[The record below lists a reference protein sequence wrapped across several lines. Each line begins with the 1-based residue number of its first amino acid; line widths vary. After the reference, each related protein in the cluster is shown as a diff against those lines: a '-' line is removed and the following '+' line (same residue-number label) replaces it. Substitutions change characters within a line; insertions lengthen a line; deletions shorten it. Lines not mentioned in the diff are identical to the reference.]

1 MIPAR
6 VSLALVLLLIVIRG
20 VAAAM
25 LPLSADE
32 AYYWLWSKHL
42 AAGYLDHP
50 PMIAWLIRCG
60 TMLFGDTPFGVR
72 VMGVVLS
79 LPASWFVWRAAASVL
94 KDEDRAAF
102 AALLFNLTLMVSV
115 ELLAA
120 TPDMPSVVTA
130 AAFVYCLARV
140 QASGK
145 GIAGLAARDAD
156 ASAAAAYPRA
166 RIAPGIWWLAAGVA
180 AGLGLLSKF
189 SMLFLGAGAFVW
201 LIADRDARRWML
213 TPWPWAAAVI
223 ALLIFAPNLAWQS
236 RHHWETFIFQFARIS
251 TGHFT
256 LRFLGEF
263 LAAQF
268 GLATPLIF
276 VLMAV
281 GLWRATRLSSDR
293 LLLAM
298 LAWVGLCY
306 FLEHSLHDRVQG
318 NWPCFLYPVLAILAA
333 DAFAAPASSSEA
345 VGHKESGIWRKVS
358 MVAAP
363 LAAVF
368 LLAVYAQAL
377 YAPLNLR
384 KDPVARMLG
393 RDFAPI
399 SEVAAALV
407 KAHLAGAVLTTDYET
422 TAWMRFTQP
431 GIPVIQVNEPER
443 YPDAPAAP
451 PALLQGRL
459 VYLAEFRRDQH
470 QLVQQ
475 FFAYAGF
482 PTQMQTPS
490 SLYMLYPV
498 GRPKSSQIGKMP

>member
-1 MIPAR
+1 MQTRFARAGEDMIPAR

-20 VAAAM
+20 VVAAM

-60 TMLFGDTPFGVR
+60 TTLFGDTPLGVR
-72 VMGVVLS
+72 AAGIVLS
-79 LPASWFVWRAAASVL
+79 VPASWFVWRAAASVL
-94 KDEDRAAF
+94 KDEDRAAL
-102 AALLFNLTLMVSV
+102 AALFFNLTLMVSI

-130 AAFVYCLARV
+130 AGFVYCLARV

-145 GIAGLAARDAD
+145 GV
-156 ASAAAAYPRA
+156 Y
-166 RIAPGIWWLAAGVA
+166 WLGAGVA

-201 LIADRDARRWML
+201 LLADRYARPGADALNKTKWL
-213 TPWPWAAAVI
+213 ATPWPWIAGVFALVI
-223 ALLIFAPNLAWQS
+223 FSPNLLWQS
-236 RHHWETFIFQFARIS
+236 RHHWETFIFQFVRIS
-251 TGHFT
+251 SGHFT

-276 VLMAV
+276 VLMAA

-333 DAFAAPASSSEA
+333 DAFAASASSSE
-345 VGHKESGIWRKVS
+345 GHKKSGFWRKVS

-368 LLAVYAQAL
+368 LLAAYAQAL
-377 YAPLNLR
+377 YAPLSLR
-384 KDPVARMLG
+384 KDPVARVLG

-431 GIPVIQVNEPER
+431 GIVVIQVNEPER
-443 YPDAPAAP
+443 YPEAPAPP

-470 QLVQQ
+470 HLVQQ
-475 FFAYAGF
+475 FFAYTGF

-498 GRPKSSQIGKMP
+498 ERPKSSQIGKMP

>member
-6 VSLALVLLLIVIRG
+6 GSLALVLLLIVIRG
-20 VAAAM
+20 VVAAT

-60 TMLFGDTPFGVR
+60 TMLFGDTPLGVR
-72 VMGVVLS
+72 AAGIVLS
-79 LPASWFVWRAAASVL
+79 VPASWFVWRAAASVL
-94 KDEDRAAF
+94 KDEDRAAL
-102 AALLFNLTLMVSV
+102 AALFFNLTLMVSI

-130 AAFVYCLARV
+130 AGFVYCLARV

-145 GIAGLAARDAD
+145 GV
-156 ASAAAAYPRA
+156 Y
-166 RIAPGIWWLAAGVA
+166 WLGAGVA

-201 LIADRDARRWML
+201 LLADRYAPPGADAPNKTKWL
-213 TPWPWAAAVI
+213 ATPWPWAAAAI

-236 RHHWETFIFQFARIS
+236 RHHWETFIFQFVRIS

-276 VLMAV
+276 VLMAA

-333 DAFAAPASSSEA
+333 DAFAASASSSEA
-345 VGHKESGIWRKVS
+345 VGHEKSGFWRKVS

-368 LLAVYAQAL
+368 LLAAYAQAL

-384 KDPVARMLG
+384 KDPVARVLG

-443 YPDAPAAP
+443 YPDAPAP
-451 PALLQGRL
+451 PPTLLRGQL

-470 QLVQQ
+470 HLVQQ
-475 FFAYAGF
+475 LFAYTGF